1 MRIEDCWE
9 DKKSYYVSFLSSEN
23 KVINRNILLSPDIQ
37 DKYEIETIVYR
48 NFNQVK
54 EVLAIDEL
62 DDVLLLKEVSLGL

>member
-23 KVINRNILLSPDIQ
+23 KIINRNILLSPDIQ
-37 DKYEIETIVYR
+37 DKYEIETIVYQ

-62 DDVLLLKEVSLGL
+62 DDALLLKEVSLGL